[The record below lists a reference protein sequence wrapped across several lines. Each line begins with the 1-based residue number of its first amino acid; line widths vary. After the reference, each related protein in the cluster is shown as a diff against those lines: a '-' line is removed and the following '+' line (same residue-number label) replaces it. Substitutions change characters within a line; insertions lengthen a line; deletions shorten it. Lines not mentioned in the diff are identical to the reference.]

1 MNKKIMIC
9 MLLLLSAVGA
19 MAQNGEEQVG
29 RFSIIPRVGVA
40 IANCSDVS
48 LSVLGEQTSS
58 ELKSKSQAG
67 FLGGV
72 DFEYRASKLLA
83 VSLGAYY
90 ARQGFRFADCEL
102 VQDADKGLYSGIKNP
117 HANLDY
123 VNVPLMLKAYL
134 APGFAVM
141 AGAQMGFLCTRGK
154 MHYEST
160 ELEKDKNGS
169 TTYKETN
176 SYKAKIP
183 TKNTDVSIPVGLS
196 YEYMNV
202 ILDARYNIG
211 LTKVNK
217 DVAGDSKNKVLTF
230 TVGYRFTL

>member
-1 MNKKIMIC
+1 
-9 MLLLLSAVGA
+9 MLLLLSAMGA
-19 MAQNGEEQVG
+19 MAQNDEDQVG

-40 IANCSDVS
+40 IANLTDNSTFVAT
-48 LSVLGEQTSS
+48 EQVR

-67 FLGGV
+67 FMGGV
-72 DFEYRASKLLA
+72 DVEYRATDVLA

-90 ARQGFRFADCEL
+90 ARQGFRYGDYES
-102 VQDADKGLYSGIKNP
+102 VEDADKGLYSGIKDM
-117 HANLDY
+117 HGNLDY
-123 VNVPLMLKAYL
+123 INVPLMLKAYV
-134 APGFAVM
+134 AKGFAVM

-154 MHYEST
+154 MHFERT

-169 TTYKETN
+169 TTYKDTN
-176 SYKAKIP
+176 SYKEKIP
-183 TKNTDVSIPVGLS
+183 ARNTDVSIPVGIS

-211 LTKVNK
+211 LTKVYK
-217 DVAGDSKNKVLTF
+217 GDVAKSKNKALTF